1 MFLVYDVAISLLL
14 FKVDKHYWPVLKACL
29 DYLGYLYPH
38 ELNDVEIDSNVEG
51 NAKRTMSRAID
62 LIITYRVVKMLVTP
76 FNKFKAFDL
85 GIIDEKGKV
94 LRKFKEVKG
103 SERKHYTML
112 HRFVFN
118 LKRILTKVGLGSR
131 LGSFAVAL
139 ALLIKE
145 DKSYAQHKDN
155 IEAAVI
161 TYLKEE
167 NLYNMLL
174 NEVREIPEIQQPYM
188 TCFGID
194 VYEREEELI
203 AEDEYAK
210 TL

>member
-1 MFLVYDVAISLLL
+1 
-14 FKVDKHYWPVLKACL
+14 
-29 DYLGYLYPH
+29 
-38 ELNDVEIDSNVEG
+38 
-51 NAKRTMSRAID
+51 MSRAID

-76 FNKFKAFDL
+76 FNKFKAYDL
-85 GIIDEKGKV
+85 GIIDADGKV

-118 LKRILTKVGLGSR
+118 LKRILQKVGLGSR

-174 NEVREIPEIQQPYM
+174 NEVREIPEIQDEPYM

-194 VYEREEELI
+194 VYERGEELI

>member
-1 MFLVYDVAISLLL
+1 
-14 FKVDKHYWPVLKACL
+14 
-29 DYLGYLYPH
+29 
-38 ELNDVEIDSNVEG
+38 
-51 NAKRTMSRAID
+51 MSRAID

-76 FNKFKAFDL
+76 FNKFKAYDL
-85 GIIDEKGKV
+85 GIIDADGKV
-94 LRKFKEVKG
+94 LRKFKTIKG

-118 LKRILTKVGLGSR
+118 LKRILKRVGLGSR

-174 NEVREIPEIQQPYM
+174 NEVREIPDIKDEPYM
-188 TCFGID
+188 TCFGVS
-194 VYEREEELI
+194 VYEKNGELV

>member
-1 MFLVYDVAISLLL
+1 M
-14 FKVDKHYWPVLKACL
+14 
-29 DYLGYLYPH
+29 G
-38 ELNDVEIDSNVEG
+38 
-51 NAKRTMSRAID
+51 RAID
-62 LIITYRVVKMLVTP
+62 LLITYRVIKMLVTP
-76 FNKFKAFDL
+76 FEKTDAYKY
-85 GIIDEKGKV
+85 GIIDKNGKV
-94 LRKFKEVKG
+94 LRKNKTLTVAKEKD
-103 SERKHYTML
+103 SYTIL

-118 LKRILTKVGLGSR
+118 LKRILKKVGLGSR

-145 DKSYAQHKDN
+145 DKTYAQHKDS
-155 IEAAVI
+155 IEAAVV

-174 NEVREIPEIQQPYM
+174 NEVREIPEISSEPYM

-194 VYEREEELI
+194 VYEKDNELV

>member
-1 MFLVYDVAISLLL
+1 
-14 FKVDKHYWPVLKACL
+14 
-29 DYLGYLYPH
+29 
-38 ELNDVEIDSNVEG
+38 
-51 NAKRTMSRAID
+51 
-62 LIITYRVVKMLVTP
+62 MLVTP
-76 FNKFKAFDL
+76 FNKFKAYDL

-103 SERKHYTML
+103 GERKHYTML

-118 LKRILTKVGLGSR
+118 LKRILQKVGLGSR

-145 DKSYAQHKDN
+145 DKSYAEHKDA
-155 IEAAVI
+155 IESAVV

-167 NLYNMLL
+167 NLYDMLL
-174 NEVREIPEIQQPYM
+174 NEVREMPEIEEEPYM
-188 TCFGID
+188 TCFGMS
-194 VYEREEELI
+194 VYEKNGELVS
-203 AEDEYAK
+203 EDNYAK

>member
-1 MFLVYDVAISLLL
+1 
-14 FKVDKHYWPVLKACL
+14 
-29 DYLGYLYPH
+29 
-38 ELNDVEIDSNVEG
+38 
-51 NAKRTMSRAID
+51 
-62 LIITYRVVKMLVTP
+62 MLVTP
-76 FNKFKAFDL
+76 FKKFKAFEL
-85 GIIDEKGKV
+85 GIIDEKGKS
-94 LRKFKEVKG
+94 LRKMKEVKG

-118 LKRILTKVGLGSR
+118 LKRILQKVGLGSR

-145 DKSYAQHKDN
+145 DRTYAQHKDS
-155 IEAAVI
+155 IESAVI

-167 NLYNMLL
+167 NLYDMLL
-174 NEVREIPEIQQPYM
+174 NEVREIPEISGEPYM
-188 TCFGID
+188 NCFGID
-194 VYEREEELI
+194 VYERDNELV

>member
-1 MFLVYDVAISLLL
+1 
-14 FKVDKHYWPVLKACL
+14 
-29 DYLGYLYPH
+29 
-38 ELNDVEIDSNVEG
+38 
-51 NAKRTMSRAID
+51 MSRAID

-76 FNKFKAFDL
+76 FEKFEAFKR
-85 GIIDEKGKV
+85 GIIDADGKV
-94 LRKFKEVKG
+94 LKKFKEVKG
-103 SERKHYTML
+103 TDRRHYTML

-118 LKRILTKVGLGSR
+118 LKRILKKVGLGSR

-145 DKSYAQHKDN
+145 DKDYLNYKDA
-155 IEAAVI
+155 IESAVI

-174 NEVREIPEIQQPYM
+174 NEVREIPEINEEPYM

-194 VYEREEELI
+194 VFEKNDELI
-203 AEDEYAK
+203 SEYEYAQ